1 MKNQSNVFCWI
12 KFSTPHKTWKF
23 FLRKVSSHN
32 RETAAKLI
40 CSWEIKQQITCEG
53 PILPLPRL
61 LINKEGTRKGVMVVS
76 GISAICFWQKTLCES
91 HFYFT
96 QVNKYS
102 YQNKAIFGQLCLQGQ
117 QSDLIKTPQLPFQKL
132 GLVLELKP
140 LFTET
145 CDFFRQLDLLKN
157 THL

>member
-1 MKNQSNVFCWI
+1 MFFVGSSFQPPTKHESSSSG
-12 KFSTPHKTWKF
+12 KFH
-23 FLRKVSSHN
+23 VSSHN

-96 QVNKYS
+96 QVNKYRVP
-102 YQNKAIFGQLCLQGQ
+102 FT
-117 QSDLIKTPQLPFQKL
+117 KTKQY
-132 GLVLELKP
+132 LVNFVCKGSNQILSKHHSHHS
-140 LFTET
+140 
-145 CDFFRQLDLLKN
+145 KN
-157 THL
+157 